1 MNLTKNK
8 FYQIFFYFIIS
19 LLIIFNGGN
28 HDLFTQLTFILVGSF
43 FLFCFRELNYKAHIK
58 KFFSEN
64 KKILLVYFIF
74 LSYLILQILP
84 LPVEFIKYLSSS
96 KYKILLNLR
105 ENNFSSISL
114 DSSKTFFNL
123 LNFIS
128 LAVFFIIFKTIFY
141 KKRHIKNF
149 YFFLTLAGFFSA
161 TVAIFFYLIGNP
173 DFFIISNNYYKNSAT
188 GFFINRTVFAC
199 FLNLSFL
206 AGLEYLSLI
215 EIMNKNKK
223 DYFFNKIYVRIFLL
237 FITIGIITSFS
248 RIGNF
253 LFMFLLLIYFIK
265 QFFLKEKKNN
275 YVFYTLILII
285 ILDVLIFG
293 FYFSGFQIIDRF
305 AFLKNEL
312 EYYSVNANDLIT
324 TTKRGDLTL
333 FALTQI
339 KNFLFFGYGAG
350 SFELLF
356 KNFYINTGINYA
368 NHAHS
373 DLIEF
378 IGEFGILGML
388 IISIFL
394 FNCFKK
400 ISFINVKNIF
410 LVFFLLTI
418 LLFDFSFHIFLIQL
432 IFIILLSINLKKFD
446 ISINN

>member
-1 MNLTKNK
+1 
-8 FYQIFFYFIIS
+8 
-19 LLIIFNGGN
+19 
-28 HDLFTQLTFILVGSF
+28 
-43 FLFCFRELNYKAHIK
+43 
-58 KFFSEN
+58 
-64 KKILLVYFIF
+64 
-74 LSYLILQILP
+74 
-84 LPVEFIKYLSSS
+84 
-96 KYKILLNLR
+96 
-105 ENNFSSISL
+105 
-114 DSSKTFFNL
+114 
-123 LNFIS
+123 
-128 LAVFFIIFKTIFY
+128 
-141 KKRHIKNF
+141 
-149 YFFLTLAGFFSA
+149 
-161 TVAIFFYLIGNP
+161 
-173 DFFIISNNYYKNSAT
+173 
-188 GFFINRTVFAC
+188 
-199 FLNLSFL
+199 
-206 AGLEYLSLI
+206 
-215 EIMNKNKK
+215 
-223 DYFFNKIYVRIFLL
+223 
-237 FITIGIITSFS
+237 
-248 RIGNF
+248 
-253 LFMFLLLIYFIK
+253 
-265 QFFLKEKKNN
+265 
-275 YVFYTLILII
+275 
-285 ILDVLIFG
+285 
-293 FYFSGFQIIDRF
+293 
-305 AFLKNEL
+305 
-312 EYYSVNANDLIT
+312 LIT